1 MQKKGIKM
9 KQRIILILLIILEVV
24 ISVLICSRINID
36 KYDSWLETD
45 AVVFDIHV
53 NNGGKGFRSN
63 QSTHTYIWLD
73 YLNKDDKNFIMVVN
87 YRTKLEKGDIITIK
101 YNPDNQNE
109 IIYLPYE
116 KHRMKTEIRNTIIF
130 FAFLVLG
137 TYVVY
142 CMVFKD

>member
-1 MQKKGIKM
+1 M
-9 KQRIILILLIILEVV
+9 KQRIILVLLIILELV

-45 AVVFDIHV
+45 AIVAKTNLFNAKNGFRGNQSDAYYVWVDYFDIEY
-53 NNGGKGFRSN
+53 KSIRF
-63 QSTHTYIWLD
+63 
-73 YLNKDDKNFIMVVN
+73 VN
-87 YRTKLEKGDIITIK
+87 YKERFSEGDIITIK

-142 CMVFKD
+142 SMVFKE

>member
-1 MQKKGIKM
+1 M
-9 KQRIILILLIILEVV
+9 
-24 ISVLICSRINID
+24 
-36 KYDSWLETD
+36 
-45 AVVFDIHV
+45 
-53 NNGGKGFRSN
+53 
-63 QSTHTYIWLD
+63 
-73 YLNKDDKNFIMVVN
+73 VN
-87 YRTKLEKGDIITIK
+87 YRTKLEKGDIIKIK

>member
-1 MQKKGIKM
+1 MIHGLKQMQLQQK
-9 KQRIILILLIILEVV
+9 LIFFNAKNGFRGNQ
-24 ISVLICSRINID
+24 S
-36 KYDSWLETD
+36 D
-45 AVVFDIHV
+45 AYYVWVDYFDIEY
-53 NNGGKGFRSN
+53 KSIRF
-63 QSTHTYIWLD
+63 
-73 YLNKDDKNFIMVVN
+73 VN
-87 YRTKLEKGDIITIK
+87 YKERFSEGDIITIK

-142 CMVFKD
+142 SMVFKE

>member
-1 MQKKGIKM
+1 MRKKVFFL
-9 KQRIILILLIILEVV
+9 IILIEAIIC
-24 ISVLICSRINID
+24 ILICLKINN
-36 KYDSWLETD
+36 KQYDSWVETD

-73 YLNKDDKNFIMVVN
+73 YLNKDDKNFIRVVN
-87 YRTKLEKGDIITIK
+87 YRTKLEKGDIIKIK

-130 FAFLVLG
+130 FTFLVLG

-142 CMVFKD
+142 CMVFKE